1 MKKSLI
7 VIPLAILIVAIASF
21 SSLSQAKKPEEKRS
35 KTPRVV
41 PVVKGEVNQQLLSQT
56 ISLIGKLAADKS
68 VFIAPEVQGKIK
80 AIKVTANQEI
90 QAGEILVQ
98 LEDARSQA
106 SVTEANAY
114 LNDEKRKLKEFQ
126 KLIDKNAITQTE
138 IDAQKASVDIAAAR
152 LAAAVA
158 ELDFHYIKAPFSGT
172 AGLLDFSLGTMVT
185 SGMAL
190 FSFDDLS
197 SMRLDLQVSEHF
209 LSLLSV
215 GMTVSATNRAW
226 PSEVFTGR
234 VIGVDPR
241 INPETLNLKVR
252 VSFDNQNNKLKPG
265 MLMSAKMVFP
275 AISEAV
281 IPVQAIEYSG
291 TKRFV
296 YVIDEDGLAK
306 RTQVTLGA
314 RIKDEVVITD
324 GVDVGQSI
332 VVQGLVNMRDGL
344 KVDDLSAK
352 PHQITAEANQDVQDE
367 KKGDRS

>member
-1 MKKSLI
+1 
-7 VIPLAILIVAIASF
+7 VAIVSF
-21 SSLSQAKKPEEKRS
+21 SSISQAKKPVDKASR
-35 KTPRVV
+35 TPRVV
-41 PVVKGEVNQQLLSQT
+41 PVVSGMVNQHLLSQT
-56 ISLIGKLAADKS
+56 IALIGKLAADKS

-80 AIKVTANQEI
+80 AIKVIANQEI
-90 QAGEILVQ
+90 QAGQVLIQ

-106 SVTEANAY
+106 SVAEANAY
-114 LNDEKRKLKEFQ
+114 LNNEKRKLKEFQ

-152 LAAAVA
+152 LAAALA

-185 SGMAL
+185 SGTEL

-197 SMRLDLQVSEHF
+197 SMRLDLQVPEQF
-209 LSLLSV
+209 LSRLSV
-215 GMTVSATNRAW
+215 GMIVNATNSAW
-226 PSEVFTGR
+226 PSDVFTGQ
-234 VIGVDPR
+234 VIGVDAR
-241 INPETLNLKVR
+241 INQETLNLKVR
-252 VSFDNQNNKLKPG
+252 VNFDNPSHKLKPG
-265 MLMSAKMVFP
+265 MLMLAKLAFP

-296 YVIDEDGLAK
+296 YVIGEDGLAK

-314 RIKDEVVITD
+314 RIKDEVVITA
-324 GVDVGQSI
+324 GVDVGQNI

-352 PHQITAEANQDVQDE
+352 PSQTTADANQGE